1 MNRKEVK
8 QKAVDYLNNQIQII
22 QKHIADL
29 ATDVQNDAK
38 SSAGDK
44 HETGLAMM
52 HLEQEKLNAKL
63 SELIN
68 MLQQA
73 QKLPEEKQMDKV
85 TLGSVIKTDKAI
97 FYVSVAIPTLKVQN
111 QTVICISPVAPLMQV
126 LQNGKQGDEIVFNK
140 ISYQIQ
146 QIF

>member
-29 ATDVQNDAK
+29 ATDAQNDAK

-97 FYVSVAIPTLKVQN
+97 FYVSVAIPALKVQN

-126 LQNGKQGDEIVFNK
+126 LQNGQQGDEIVFNK

>member
-8 QKAVDYLNNQIQII
+8 QKVIDYLSNQIQVIENQI
-22 QKHIADL
+22 NNLSSDA
-29 ATDVQNDAK
+29 QNDAK

-44 HETGLAMM
+44 HETSLAMM

-68 MLQQA
+68 TLQQA
-73 QKLPEEKQMDKV
+73 QKLPEEKQVNKTTV
-85 TLGSVIKTDKAI
+85 GSIVKTDKAT
-97 FYVSVAIPTLKVQN
+97 FYVSVAIPALKVQN
-111 QTVICISPVAPLMQV
+111 QTVVCISPLAPLMQI
-126 LQNGKQGDEIVFNK
+126 LQNSKEGDELVFNK

-146 QIF
+146 QIL